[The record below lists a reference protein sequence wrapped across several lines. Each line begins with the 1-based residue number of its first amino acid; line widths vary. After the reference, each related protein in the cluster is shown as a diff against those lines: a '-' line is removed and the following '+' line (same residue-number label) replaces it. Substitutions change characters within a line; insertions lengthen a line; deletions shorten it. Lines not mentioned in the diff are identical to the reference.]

1 MVDESSKTNTISLDV
16 EELYWS
22 IRFRASSYTGLWL
35 RYKAG
40 NMAGKVECQIRQTD
54 RVQVC
59 ILIGL
64 GELYWYIKLAYTAI
78 VSITLVNNLLR
89 IKLASQARR

>member
-64 GELYWYIKLAYTAI
+64 GELYWYKISLYCYCQYNASKQI
-78 VSITLVNNLLR
+78 IEDQVS
-89 IKLASQARR
+89 